1 MEQGKKEIHPKC
13 SCGGDLD
20 LIDPP
25 IMQLLFGYARFEC
38 TKCKKMYKA
47 SCDDGIIKEY

>member
-1 MEQGKKEIHPKC
+1 MNETRREIHPTC
-13 SCGGDLD
+13 TCGGELD